1 MNNNEH
7 SPAAAVTDACDV
19 FMNDRPRQVN
29 ELAHAR
35 VRVSCLGATGCY
47 YDVTDVYAPP
57 PSPRPDTRDI
67 RSDFIE

>member
-29 ELAHAR
+29 ELAYAR

-47 YDVTDVYAPP
+47 YDVTARLAERNWANVE
-57 PSPRPDTRDI
+57 STLR
-67 RSDFIE
+67 